1 MGQGEERGKS
11 VKRVGGRGGKRAKR
25 SAAGKVV
32 LEVYRRLNLKR
43 KKNRNIF
50 RCRCG
55 NYWVVL
61 GVYRRLN
68 QNLRESF
75 FLVQT
80 NVSVAGVVLAV

>member
-11 VKRVGGRGGKRAKR
+11 VERVGGRGGKRAQR
-25 SAAGKVV
+25 RAAGKVV
-32 LEVYRRLNLKR
+32 LE
-43 KKNRNIF
+43 
-50 RCRCG
+50 
-55 NYWVVL
+55 
-61 GVYRRLN
+61 VYRRLN